1 MNDTL
6 YEIEIETFKIKLAVA
21 EPTLT
26 PARCSTDAAEILR
39 PIYARLDCDQE
50 HFGVLLL
57 NNKNRV
63 RAHKIISS
71 GSLTTALVHPREVFR
86 SAVLYGA
93 AAVILCHNHPSG
105 DPAPSPEDIDI
116 TRRLVQ
122 CADIFGITMLD
133 HIILG
138 SDSIFSFS
146 DLGMMNAQPAVTD
159 RNADR
164 AALGL
169 PAIGSPTGKGGKHR
183 GAYRKRK
190 AKRKDA
196 GIPRGPRAHA
206 APA

>member
-39 PIYARLDCDQE
+39 PIYSRLDCDQE

-71 GSLTTALVHPREVFR
+71 GSLITGLVHPREVFR

-122 CADIFGITMLD
+122 CADIFGIRILD

-164 AALGL
+164 AALGV
-169 PAIGSPTGKGGKHR
+169 PAIGSPKGKK
-183 GAYRKRK
+183 KRRRHS
-190 AKRKDA
+190 ARTA
-196 GIPRGPRAHA
+196 RTRRRACVIF
-206 APA
+206 PS